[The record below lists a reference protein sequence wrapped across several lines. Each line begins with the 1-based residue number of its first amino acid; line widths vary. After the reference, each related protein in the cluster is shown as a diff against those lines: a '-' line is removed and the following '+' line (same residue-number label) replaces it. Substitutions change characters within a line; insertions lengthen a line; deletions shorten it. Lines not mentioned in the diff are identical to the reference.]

1 MAEGGT
7 TRTTPPQTPHR
18 AFAVG
23 VSFRTADAR
32 LRDRLYIEE
41 QAVPAFLETARDAG
55 LTSTLALSTCDRI
68 EVIGTA
74 PEGEDASRVAEGLLR
89 ARIADRTP
97 DGAFYRL
104 HDIEAVRH
112 FFRIACALDSQMIG
126 ESQILGQ
133 LKTATKQAEDLG
145 LISSDLEALAN
156 AAFALAKRVRGT
168 TRIGEGAVSA
178 AAAAVKVARDLHG
191 NLAKRRALLLG
202 LGETGGLIA
211 EQFQR
216 SGIGLVDLTGPARR
230 TEREARRRGLT
241 FVPYDELDGH
251 LPSCDV
257 VITAAGQGRYVLDRD
272 KMSRALSA
280 RRSKPVLIVDAG
292 VPADVDPDVDRLE
305 DVFLYTLNDIERLA
319 EKGQLD
325 RKAEA
330 MEAEAMV
337 DSAVVDWRRAQA
349 EREGVPGLI
358 ALRERFD
365 ALREEVLTRHPNAD
379 PAEATRLL
387 VNRLLH
393 EPSEML
399 RAIAADGGAADM
411 RDTITVNRVLERLF
425 ALKIQEDGNNEK

>member
-1 MAEGGT
+1 MVDGGQDQG
-7 TRTTPPQTPHR
+7 TPPSTPHR

-23 VSFRTADAR
+23 VSFRTADSG

-41 QAVPAFLETARDAG
+41 PAMPAFLESARAAG
-55 LTSTLALSTCDRI
+55 LDAAVALSTCDRI
-68 EVIGTA
+68 EIVGTA
-74 PEGEDASRVAEGLLR
+74 PEGEDACRMAEKLLR
-89 ARIADRTP
+89 ARVADSAP

-104 HDIEAVRH
+104 YDVDAVRH
-112 FFRIACALDSQMIG
+112 FFRIACALDSQMVG

-133 LKTATKQAEDLG
+133 LKTAARQAEEAG
-145 LISSDLEALAN
+145 LMHGEMEPLAN

-191 NLAKRRALLLG
+191 NLAKRRALLVG

-216 SGIGLVDLTGPARR
+216 AGIGVIDLTGPARR

-241 FVPYDELDGH
+241 YVAFESFADH
-251 LPSCDV
+251 LHAADV

-272 KMSRALSA
+272 MVRKALSA
-280 RRSKPVLIVDAG
+280 RRSKPILVVDAG
-292 VPADVDPDVDRLE
+292 IPADVDPDVDRL
-305 DVFLYTLNDIERLA
+305 DDAFLYSLNDIERLA

-337 DSAVVDWRRAQA
+337 DDAVVDWRRAQA

-365 ALREEVLTRHPNAD
+365 VLRDEVLSRHPNAD

-393 EPSEML
+393 EPSETL

-425 ALKIQEDGNNEK
+425 TLKIQEKGNEDR